1 MSDVGDVGDVI
12 RVTRG
17 RNVSGWKFRREY
29 SKLAAKCGIYGDLGV
44 STGQRLGIGEYAA
57 LERCFTAKDV
67 EDFANVSGDKNPV
80 HLDEQFA
87 KTTRFGGRIVH
98 GMLCGSLFSTL
109 FATRLPGSIY
119 INQSLKFVKPVY
131 INDTIEAIE
140 GCHSV
145 TYADDTNVVCTAKS
159 MSELR
164 RIMEEVCERI
174 REYSSR
180 NGLCLN
186 ASKTEYIVIRNK
198 GTKIDED
205 FHIEFGGERIEE
217 SESVKFLGIITSKDM
232 GGGAHID
239 SIQSEVNR
247 RISMIRM
254 KIIMI

>member
-1 MSDVGDVGDVI
+1 MTCALLGILARRSSA
-12 RVTRG
+12 TRCNTATDSRRLTLMAALLT

-80 HLDEQFA
+80 HLDEEFA

-131 INDTIEAIE
+131 INDTIEAKIIVKE
-140 GCHSV
+140 AGMRTITC
-145 TYADDTNVVCTAKS
+145 DTMCT
-159 MSELR
+159 
-164 RIMEEVCERI
+164 VPG
-174 REYSSR
+174 REH
-180 NGLCLN
+180 
-186 ASKTEYIVIRNK
+186 EIVIAGEATVLIPRRN
-198 GTKIDED
+198 
-205 FHIEFGGERIEE
+205 
-217 SESVKFLGIITSKDM
+217 S
-232 GGGAHID
+232 
-239 SIQSEVNR
+239 QNQ
-247 RISMIRM
+247 
-254 KIIMI
+254 